1 MNGAPTEMKEIPKRE
16 NVFRMFDRIAS
27 RYDLLNRLLS
37 FRQDVIWRNK
47 VVALLP
53 QKENLSVLD
62 LATGTGDLI
71 LTIAEKSPQ
80 FKSGVGLDMAGEM
93 LKYAVLKTDE
103 KKLSNSISYV
113 RGDAVTIPFANNTFD
128 AVTISFGIRNVIDVS
143 KSLKEMYRI
152 LDKNGKALI
161 LEFSLPHNK
170 IVKTAYLFYFRHIL
184 PFIGGIISGD
194 SYAYKYLNQTVETF
208 PYGKEFCT
216 LMEKA
221 GFSIVSEHRLTF
233 GIATIYEGVKHDA

>member
-1 MNGAPTEMKEIPKRE
+1 MNEAPTEMKEIPKRD

-71 LTIAEKSPQ
+71 LTIAEKSSH
-80 FKSGVGLDMAGEM
+80 FKFGVGLDMAGEM
-93 LKYAVLKTDE
+93 LKYAVIKTDE
-103 KKLSNSISYV
+103 KMLSDSISYV
-113 RGDAVTIPFANNTFD
+113 RGDAVNIPFDSESFD
-128 AVTISFGIRNVIDVS
+128 SVTIAFGIRNVIDVS
-143 KSLKEMYRI
+143 KSLEEMFRI
-152 LDKNGKALI
+152 LNKNGKALI
-161 LEFSLPHNK
+161 LEFSLPQNK
-170 IVKTAYLFYFRHIL
+170 LVKSAYLFYFRHIL

-221 GFSIVSEHRLTF
+221 GFSTVSEHRLTF
-233 GIATIYEGVKHDA
+233 GIATIYEGVKN